1 MIICIY
7 CGVLTDGTPFSSAH
21 AYKTKGGGG
30 GEFFL
35 IWDSKKAKGY
45 KDQVP
50 WPGTKKH
57 PTYIIKENIF
67 LFIIIIIDLKYDIFP
82 YMRKYLYL

>member
-1 MIICIY
+1 M
-7 CGVLTDGTPFSSAH
+7 VLLSLQLTLIRQR
-21 AYKTKGGGG
+21 GG

-50 WPGTKKH
+50 WLGTKKH

>member
-1 MIICIY
+1 MIIYIY

-21 AYKTKGGGG
+21 AYKAGGGG
-30 GEFFL
+30 SFFL
-35 IWDSKKAKGY
+35 NWIAKKPTATR
-45 KDQVP
+45 
-50 WPGTKKH
+50 TKSLGLELKSTPH
-57 PTYIIKENIF
+57 ILLKKIFF